1 MSPGRRDLLVLGGVA
16 AAAGAAGAIVGA
28 LALQSRSG
36 AAELLSSS
44 FPDLSGRTRRLT
56 EWQGRPLVCNFWATW
71 CEPCREELPLFDAAQ
86 RKHAAIGLQV
96 VGIAIDNAANVRQY
110 LQTSPLGF
118 PLLVGEASAIDLMRR
133 LGNKTGVVPFTV
145 LVDAA
150 GRVRQRKLGAYSADQ
165 LAADLAGFLR

>member
-1 MSPGRRDLLVLGGVA
+1 MSPGRRDLLVLGGVG
-16 AAAGAAGAIVGA
+16 AAAGIAGALVGA

-44 FPDLSGRTRRLT
+44 FPDISGRVRRLT

-71 CEPCREELPLFDAAQ
+71 CEPCREELPLLDAAQ

-96 VGIAIDNAANVRQY
+96 VGIAVDNALNVREYSQA
-110 LQTSPLGF
+110 SALGF
-118 PLLVGEASAIDLMRR
+118 PLLVGESGAIDLMRR
-133 LGNKTGVVPFTV
+133 LGNKAGGLPFTV

-150 GRVRQRKLGAYSADQ
+150 GRVRQRKLGAYSADG
-165 LAADLAGFLR
+165 LAADLVRLLR